1 MLGTPDL
8 TVTDSG
14 SVTKPGAEGAKVY
27 ASVASLADGTLR
39 RIAANA
45 TTVPHVMSVKH
56 SVSGSGFKQRVRSVV
71 RFDITRLDTDPTAT
85 GGVVPTVSAYMV
97 IDRPNQSGGFIT
109 AAHIQTLVGAVADV
123 VVPTASL
130 DKLLNMEA

>member
-27 ASVASLADGTLR
+27 ASVASLTDGSLR
-39 RIAANA
+39 RIPANA
-45 TTVPHVMSVKH
+45 LTVPHTMSVKH
-56 SVSGSGFKQRVRSVV
+56 SLSGTGFKQRARSVV
-71 RFDITRLDTDPTAT
+71 RFDITRLDTDPTTT
-85 GGVVPTVSAYMV
+85 GGVTPTVGVYLV
-97 IDRPNQSGGFIT
+97 IDRPVQSGGNIT

-123 VVPTASL
+123 CVPTASL